1 MFTLE
6 ETLWL
11 FLIYAFLGWCTEVA
25 FAAVTRGKFVNRG
38 MANGPICPIY
48 GFGVLAVLFC
58 LQPFRGNFFLLF
70 LGSVVVTS
78 LLELVTG
85 WALEKFFHDKWWD
98 YSNEPFNIKGYICL
112 EFSLVW
118 GAACVL
124 VVDVIHPMI
133 FKLICAI
140 PEKLSL
146 WLMVFF
152 TAVLIADAIITLWNM
167 LKLPKRLRAI
177 DELEKAMTAVSDAI
191 GEKVYEGVE
200 HSKERSEAFDE
211 KHPELAER
219 RKEAFEDVLEKRS
232 EINREVRA
240 REDESLEALRAR
252 KAELEAKLEALRKP
266 NIISERIAMAYPK
279 LSEGRHYGRQIAKI
293 RERRAQRKN
302 GGKQ

>member
-58 LQPFRGNFFLLF
+58 RQPFRGNFFLLF

-112 EFSLVW
+112 EFSIIW
-118 GAACVL
+118 GLACVL

-133 FKLICAI
+133 RKLVDLI
-140 PEKLSL
+140 PVKYRLVASL
-146 WLMVFF
+146 HHSSALFRY
-152 TAVLIADAIITLWNM
+152 VLQLCQSY
-167 LKLPKRLRAI
+167 LR
-177 DELEKAMTAVSDAI
+177 I
-191 GEKVYEGVE
+191 GK
-200 HSKERSEAFDE
+200 
-211 KHPELAER
+211 
-219 RKEAFEDVLEKRS
+219 
-232 EINREVRA
+232 
-240 REDESLEALRAR
+240 
-252 KAELEAKLEALRKP
+252 
-266 NIISERIAMAYPK
+266 
-279 LSEGRHYGRQIAKI
+279 
-293 RERRAQRKN
+293 
-302 GGKQ
+302 

>member
-112 EFSLVW
+112 RFSILW
-118 GAACVL
+118 GWPAC
-124 VVDVIHPMI
+124 
-133 FKLICAI
+133 
-140 PEKLSL
+140 
-146 WLMVFF
+146 W
-152 TAVLIADAIITLWNM
+152 W
-167 LKLPKRLRAI
+167 
-177 DELEKAMTAVSDAI
+177 
-191 GEKVYEGVE
+191 
-200 HSKERSEAFDE
+200 
-211 KHPELAER
+211 
-219 RKEAFEDVLEKRS
+219 
-232 EINREVRA
+232 
-240 REDESLEALRAR
+240 
-252 KAELEAKLEALRKP
+252 
-266 NIISERIAMAYPK
+266 
-279 LSEGRHYGRQIAKI
+279 
-293 RERRAQRKN
+293 
-302 GGKQ
+302 